1 MVIVSISLNKKILE
15 EIDNIQ
21 REYGYSGRSE
31 VIRAGARLLISE
43 NKEKDELS
51 GKINSLLLLIHT
63 KKVENIISD
72 IKHRYE
78 DITKTQIH
86 SHLQGDKCLDIFILE
101 GDADK
106 IIAMFRNF
114 QVSGKMDY
122 MKLINA

>member
-1 MVIVSISLNKKILE
+1 M
-15 EIDNIQ
+15 
-21 REYGYSGRSE
+21 
-31 VIRAGARLLISE
+31 
-43 NKEKDELS
+43 
-51 GKINSLLLLIHT
+51 
-63 KKVENIISD
+63 ENIISD

-114 QVSGKMDY
+114 QVNGKMDY

>member
-43 NKEKDELS
+43 NKEKDKLS
-51 GKINSLLLLIHT
+51 GKINSLLLLIHN

-114 QVSGKMDY
+114 QVSGKMYY